1 MENDK
6 NRTRDR
12 QSGKKNMLNKK
23 MTRNSIGIAFLL
35 MIVCGFGAANAQ
47 SISVSGSPGPFII
60 SSATAGSD
68 LAPVSN
74 ATTTYNVRTT
84 SGTSKITGRINS
96 LMPAD
101 ATLKVMLAAP
111 GRATSAGAVILTTTN
126 KNLVTGIPYNTN
138 ANDFQI
144 FYEFRATVGCGVIP
158 SASKTVTFTL
168 TAD

>member
-1 MENDK
+1 
-6 NRTRDR
+6 
-12 QSGKKNMLNKK
+12 MLNKK
-23 MTRNSIGIAFLL
+23 MTRSSIGIAFLL

-74 ATTTYNVRTT
+74 ATTTYNVHTK

-96 LMPAD
+96 AMPVD

-111 GRATSAGAVILTTTN
+111 GRSTSAGVVILTTTN

-138 ANDFQI
+138 AI
-144 FYEFRATVGCGVIP
+144 ELMISYEFSASVSGGVIP

-168 TAD
+168 TAN